1 MYLGGGNTARGHQH
15 GVPSPHLPLLLQP
28 SRDTGDH
35 PLHPWQR
42 SSRITCLLPRL
53 HMLRLHTLQPHLQPH
68 LGSSCD
74 RSKSWRRIP
83 HGKNSVEPRAH
94 RVPPMPRPGKRPA
107 SGKKTSG
114 SNGKSIRRSVSCRS
128 QRPYHCHK
136 VSSRNP
142 STPNKSRLPRQ
153 QRGNDWF
160 GGHEHQPSR
169 PFRADSRSNT
179 CAQAWCDHRQTCV
192 FSSARH
198 FQHRQR
204 RFGRSLA
211 RGNDNA
217 ERGYVAAR
225 HVEV

>member
-1 MYLGGGNTARGHQH
+1 MASHLLTSLFCCSPLATPATILSTLGRGHLESLACCPVSTCCGCTPCNRTCNRTSVALVTGANR
-15 GVPSPHLPLLLQP
+15 GVGYHTAKILLNQGLTVYLLC
-28 SRDTGDH
+28 RDLESG
-35 PLHPWQR
+35 QR
-42 SSRITCLLPRL
+42 
-53 HMLRLHTLQPHLQPH
+53 
-68 LGSSCD
+68 
-74 RSKSWRRIP
+74 
-83 HGKNSVEPRAH
+83 A
-94 RVPPMPRPGKRPA
+94 A
-107 SGKKTSG
+107 KKTSG

-211 RGNDNA
+211 RGNDDS
-217 ERGYVAAR
+217 ERGCVAAR